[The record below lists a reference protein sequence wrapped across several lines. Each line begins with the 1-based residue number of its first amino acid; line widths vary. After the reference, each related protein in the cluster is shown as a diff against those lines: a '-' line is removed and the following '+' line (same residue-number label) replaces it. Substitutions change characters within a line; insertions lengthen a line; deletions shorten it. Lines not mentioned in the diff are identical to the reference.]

1 MVRFA
6 LGRPNALDRRPKK
19 LARFIPAFSVGAA
32 SMLSLLPI
40 VAQLG
45 WVPDF
50 GLLMLL
56 AWRLMRN
63 DVIPAWWAAP
73 LGLFNDLVT
82 GLPIGFSVVVWT
94 AAMIA
99 LDLLDRRTMWRD
111 YWIEWGLAAALLLA
125 AEAFRWQVD
134 AAMGAPYP
142 FQLVLA
148 PLLIAILTFPLAAW
162 AASAIDRWR
171 LGR

>member
-19 LARFIPAFSVGAA
+19 LARFIPAFSVAAA
-32 SMLSLLPI
+32 SLLSLLPI

>member
-19 LARFIPAFSVGAA
+19 LARFIPAFSVAAA
-32 SMLSLLPI
+32 SLLSLLPV

-45 WVPDF
+45 WVPEF

>member
-19 LARFIPAFSVGAA
+19 LARFIPAFSVAAA
-32 SMLSLLPI
+32 SLLSLLPI

-111 YWIEWGLAAALLLA
+111 YWIEWGLAATLLLA